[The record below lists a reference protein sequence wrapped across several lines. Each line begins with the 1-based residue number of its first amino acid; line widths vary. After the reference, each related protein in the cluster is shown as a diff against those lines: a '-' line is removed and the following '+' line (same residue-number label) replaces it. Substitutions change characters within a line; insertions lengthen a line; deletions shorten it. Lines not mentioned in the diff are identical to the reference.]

1 MAERDLIEQLHTAL
15 ESTARPSD
23 LQIRE
28 LRSLAL
34 RLGDMPREDFRQR
47 LRNRLKEQAMAM
59 ATATVN
65 PIREGFPTLTP
76 YFVVTDAL
84 GFIDFLKAAF
94 GAEEKMRAPGPD
106 GRIMHA
112 EMKIGDSPVELG
124 QGNEQFPSRPAAIHL
139 YVPDTD
145 AAYARAIA
153 AGATSIHGVQEMPY
167 GERSGSVTDA
177 FGNNWYIATQHG
189 PKHIPAGL
197 RTVNAYLHPVGTG
210 DLIAFLKE
218 AFGGEEVEVY
228 REQADGPIVHA
239 KIRIGDSILE
249 MGEAHGQIQPMPM
262 GLHMY
267 VPNVDEVYQR
277 ALEAGAT
284 SIFPVTDQPYG
295 ERSGGVKDPA
305 GNQWFIATMLP
316 VRK

>member
-1 MAERDLIEQLHTAL
+1 MAERDLIEQLQNAL
-15 ESTARPSD
+15 ESSARPPD

-28 LRSLAL
+28 LRSVAL
-34 RLGDMPREDFRQR
+34 RLGGMPREDFRQR
-47 LRNRLKEQAMAM
+47 LRNQLKEQAM

-76 YFVVTDAL
+76 YFVVTDAVR
-84 GFIDFLKAAF
+84 FIDFLKAAF
-94 GAEEKMRAPGPD
+94 GAEEKMRAAGPD

-124 QGNEQFPSRPAAIHL
+124 QGNEQFPSRPASIHL

-145 AAYARAIA
+145 AAYQQALA

-167 GERSGSVTDA
+167 GERSGGVTDP

-189 PKHIPAGL
+189 PSHIPAGL
-197 RTVNAYLHPVGTG
+197 RTVNAYLHPIGTAE
-210 DLIAFLKE
+210 LIEFLKR
-218 AFGGEEVEVY
+218 AFGAEEVEVH
-228 REQADGPIVHA
+228 REPADGPIVHA

-249 MGEAHGQIQPMPM
+249 MGEAHGQFQPMPI

-267 VPNVDEVYQR
+267 VPNVDELYRR

>member
-1 MAERDLIEQLHTAL
+1 MAERDLIEQLQNAL

-34 RLGDMPREDFRQR
+34 RLGDMPREDFRQQ
-47 LRNRLKEQAMAM
+47 LRNRLKEQAM

-76 YFVVTDAL
+76 YFVVTDAVR
-84 GFIDFLKAAF
+84 FIDFLKAAF
-94 GAEEKMRAPGPD
+94 GAEEKFRAPGPD

-124 QGNEQFPSRPAAIHL
+124 QGNEQFPSRPASIHL
-139 YVPDTD
+139 YVPDAD
-145 AAYARAIA
+145 AVYRQALA
-153 AGATSIHGVQEMPY
+153 AGATSIHDVQKMPY
-167 GERSGSVTDA
+167 GERSGSVKDP
-177 FGNNWYIATQHG
+177 FGNNWYIATQDG
-189 PKHIPAGL
+189 PNHIPAGL
-197 RTVNAYLHPVGTG
+197 RTVNSYLHPIGT
-210 DLIAFLKE
+210 DKLIEFLKQ
-218 AFGGEEVEVY
+218 AFAAEEVEVY
-228 REQADGPIVHA
+228 HEPDGPIAHA
-239 KIRIGDSILE
+239 KILIGNSILE
-249 MGEAHGQIQPMPM
+249 MGEAHGQFQSMPM
-262 GLHMY
+262 GIHMY
-267 VPNVDEVYQR
+267 VPNVDEVYRR
-277 ALEAGAT
+277 ALQAGAT